1 MPRPSLE
8 TVRREEI
15 LEAFARS
22 VACFG
27 LEGATQERIAEAA
40 GVKRPILRHYLG
52 NRDDMIAALI
62 DHLAERFDA
71 ETAALGRALPP
82 SLPRAASGAGRVEA
96 MLELLFGPR
105 SVTPA
110 EMVLAFQAIVAAAPR
125 YPKARTAMLA
135 SVNRFHDLVEAEL
148 SAAYPEAPPAEIAA
162 VAFGLVSLTFNLDA
176 LAPLR
181 PPRAWRSAAGRAAR
195 ALVETLGDK
204 IDG

>member
-15 LEAFARS
+15 LEAFVRS

-52 NRDDMIAALI
+52 NRDAMIAALI
-62 DHLAERFDA
+62 DHLADRFDA
-71 ETAALGRALPP
+71 ETAALGRALPHDV
-82 SLPRAASGAGRVEA
+82 SGAGRVEA

-105 SVTPA
+105 SATPA
-110 EMVLAFQAIVAAAPR
+110 ETVLAFQAIVAAAPR

-135 SVNRFHDLVEAEL
+135 SVTRFHDLVEAEL
-148 SAAYPEAPPAEIAA
+148 SAAYPKAPADEIAA

-195 ALVETLGDK
+195 SLVETLGDK
-204 IDG
+204 NDG